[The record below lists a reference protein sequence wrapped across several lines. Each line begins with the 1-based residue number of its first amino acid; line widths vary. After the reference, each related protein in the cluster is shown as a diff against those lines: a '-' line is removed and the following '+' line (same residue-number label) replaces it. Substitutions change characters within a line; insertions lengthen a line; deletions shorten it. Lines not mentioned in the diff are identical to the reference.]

1 MMDRPLETVASD
13 AEPIA
18 GARQYK
24 PYPAYKDSGVEWF
37 DEIPKHW
44 EVLQI
49 GRIGNLSKCNGG
61 TKADEVPE
69 GVPCIRYGD
78 LYTYHTCFIQ
88 QSRSYVSTERAS
100 DYTPVQFGDILFAAS
115 GETID
120 EIGKSAVNLIDTQAC
135 CGGDVIRLRPT
146 TNANARFMGYAADSS
161 AAAFEKGRMGRGI
174 TVMHVYGDELKYLA
188 LAVPCLSEQ
197 HAIAS
202 YLDRETAKIDAFVAK
217 KKRLIEL
224 LQEKRTALITRAVTK
239 GIDPDA
245 PTKDSGIEWLGG
257 IPAHWVV
264 MPVWTLFELGRGRVI
279 SHEDIH
285 DNPGPYPVYSSQTE
299 HKGVMGHIATYDFRG
314 TFLTWTTDGAK
325 AGAVFRRNGKFNC
338 TNVCGTLRPLRT
350 RVVAISF
357 VEHAL
362 NQATAWFVRH
372 DINPK
377 LMNNVMA
384 GIRIQVPPIAEQNA
398 IASYVDRETTKID
411 ALVAKIHEAIDR
423 LRELRIALISAAV
436 TGKIDVREAVS

>member
-1 MMDRPLETVASD
+1 MVNGPHETVASD
-13 AEPIA
+13 AEPTA
-18 GARQYK
+18 GVRRYK

-37 DEIPKHW
+37 GEIPKHW
-44 EVLQI
+44 QVLQI
-49 GRIGNLSKCNGG
+49 GRIGILSKCNGG
-61 TKADEVPE
+61 TKADEVSE

-78 LYTYHTCFIQ
+78 LYTYYTCFIQ
-88 QSRSYVSTERAS
+88 QSRSYISTERAS
-100 DYTPVQFGDILFAAS
+100 DYTSIEFGDILFAAS

-120 EIGKSAVNLIDTQAC
+120 EIGKSAVNLIDIHAC
-135 CGGDVIRLRPT
+135 CGGDIIRLRPT
-146 TNANARFMGYAADSS
+146 ANVNARFMGYAADSS
-161 AAAFEKGRMGRGI
+161 VAAFQKGRMGRGI
-174 TVMHVYGDELKYLA
+174 TVMHVYGDELKYLV
-188 LAVPCLSEQ
+188 LAVPSASEQ
-197 HAIAS
+197 AAIAA
-202 YLDRETAKIDAFVAK
+202 YLDRETAKIDALVAE

-224 LQEKRTALITRAVTK
+224 LQEKRTALIAHAVTK
-239 GIDPDA
+239 GMHPKA
-245 PTKDSGIEWLGG
+245 TMKDSGFEWLGK
-257 IPAHWVV
+257 IPVHWAV

-299 HKGVMGHIATYDFRG
+299 QDGVMGHIATYDFRG
-314 TFLTWTTDGAK
+314 TYLTWTTDGAK
-325 AGAVFRRNGKFNC
+325 AGAVFRRDGKFNC

-350 RVVAISF
+350 HVVAISF

-398 IASYVDRETTKID
+398 IASYVDREKAKID
-411 ALVAKIHEAIDR
+411 ELVAKVQEAIDC

-436 TGKIDVREAVS
+436 RGKIDVREAVS